1 MSEIIVQRFDYLK
14 GAMDIGGGVN
24 PFYGSAP
31 LKMNAGITD
40 DSFRYCVRIAKQD
53 EDNVVR
59 AEYAL
64 TYKAICEVEKDKI
77 VSKDF
82 EFSPEGTSEAQKWL
96 QSEYEKAKA

>member
-1 MSEIIVQRFDYLK
+1 MSKIIVQRFDYLK

-31 LKMNAGITD
+31 LKINAGITD
-40 DSFRYCVRIAKQD
+40 DSFRYCVRIAKQ
-53 EDNVVR
+53 EEENVVR

-82 EFSPEGTSEAQKWL
+82 GFSPEGTEEAQVWL

>member
-1 MSEIIVQRFDYLK
+1 MSKIIVQRFDYLK

-31 LKMNAGITD
+31 IKINAGITD
-40 DSFRYCVRIAKQD
+40 DSFRYCVKIAKHD
-53 EDNVVR
+53 EDNFVR

-64 TYKAICEVEKDKI
+64 TYKAMCEVEKDKI

-82 EFSPEGTSEAQKWL
+82 AFSPEGTEEAQMWL
-96 QSEYEKAKA
+96 QSEYEKAKI

>member
-1 MSEIIVQRFDYLK
+1 MSKIIVQRFDYLK

-31 LKMNAGITD
+31 LKINAGITD
-40 DSFRYCVRIAKQD
+40 DSFRYCVRIAKQ
-53 EDNVVR
+53 EEENVVR

-82 EFSPEGTSEAQKWL
+82 IFSPEGTEEAQAWL

>member
-1 MSEIIVQRFDYLK
+1 MSKIIVQRFDYLK

-24 PFYGSAP
+24 PFYGSAVI
-31 LKMNAGITD
+31 KNNTNITD

-59 AEYAL
+59 AEYAI
-64 TYKAICEVEKDKI
+64 TYKALGEVEKEKI

-82 EFSPEGTSEAQKWL
+82 DFSPEGTEEAKKWL
-96 QSEYEKAKA
+96 EEEYNKANV